1 MKTFLEEVIAE
12 LGSVKDKVIILP
24 SKRAG
29 LFFKKALTNQLTEA
43 IISPKIISIEEFIE
57 EVSGLITITNTEILF
72 DFYDVYLKN
81 TPENEVESFE
91 TFSKWAQVILQDFN
105 EIDRYNVNQAS
116 IFNYLKSIKE
126 LEHWSLLEPQTELI
140 NNYLK
145 FWNNLETYYN
155 ELSELLLKQNKA
167 YQGLAY
173 RKAAEKI
180 EAYLSKTNE
189 TFVFIGFNAL
199 NTCEETIFKAAKSA
213 KKGLVFWDIDSHF
226 YTEKYHA
233 AGQFIRRHK
242 KENLISEEE
251 QNNFKSNYK
260 TEKNITVIGTQK
272 SVAQAKVIGELLS
285 KLDAKTIEKTALVLA
300 DENLLLPV
308 LNSLPENI
316 TNTNITMG
324 LPLQLSPINYVF
336 EKLFEIHKTESKNI
350 YFKDLLVISQNE
362 FIKPLF
368 QIEGIDKAFQK
379 LKSTNKTS
387 YTLTELEAV
396 FKTEIPLLHVL
407 FNSSKDSIIKN
418 ILNLIELI
426 KTYLKSKDNQ
436 QLNLEYLYKFASVFT
451 QLEQLNTKHKHIKSV
466 NTLYQLYKELLT
478 TETLDLQGE
487 PLQGLQIMGML
498 ESRVLDYETVIISS
512 VNEGILP
519 AGKSNNSFIPYDLKI
534 EYGLPTYKDKDAIYT
549 YHFYHLL
556 QRAKNVSI
564 IYNTEMDALLGGE
577 KSRFINQLETE
588 GIHKLETS
596 IVSSN
601 IPTRQVKLEE
611 INKTETVQLLIK
623 QLAQRGFSPSSLTNY
638 VRNPIDFYNEKILGI
653 RDSETIEET
662 VEANTLGTIV
672 HEVLELFY
680 TPFINSVLTE
690 DNLKAL
696 KPKIEVAVKKCF
708 KKFFKEGDITQGKN
722 LIIFEVAKRY
732 VANFLDYEIAEVKK
746 GHEIK
751 IIALEA
757 KESITFNYPELDFPI
772 TIKGTVDRI
781 DQLNGQTRIIDY
793 KTGKVTQDK
802 VRVSDWEKITQDF
815 DKYSKPFQ
823 ILTYA
828 YMLQNSGK
836 VNLPITAGIISFK
849 NLKEGFI
856 PFQKAGEKRGQF
868 DSEIDQTILEDYKA
882 ELKKLIL
889 EICNPDI
896 PFTEKEIPSFNF

>member
-1 MKTFLEEVIAE
+1 MKTFLEEVVAD
-12 LGSVKDKVIILP
+12 LGSVKNHVIILP

-72 DFYDVYLKN
+72 GFYDIYLKN
-81 TPENEVESFE
+81 TPEKEIESFE
-91 TFSKWAQVILQDFN
+91 TFSKWAQIIIQDFN
-105 EIDRYNVNQAS
+105 EIDRYKVNQAS

-126 LEHWSLLEPQTELI
+126 LEHWSLLEPKTEQI
-140 NNYLK
+140 ENYLK
-145 FWNNLETYYN
+145 FWNNLEIYYN
-155 ELSELLLKQNKA
+155 QLSKLLLKQRKA

-173 RKAAEKI
+173 RKAAENI
-180 EAYLSKTNE
+180 DLYLSKTDK
-189 TFVFIGFNAL
+189 TLTFIGFNAL
-199 NTCEETIFKAAKSA
+199 NTCEEIIFKAAKLSQ
-213 KKGLVFWDIDSHF
+213 KGKVFWDIDAHF
-226 YTEKYHA
+226 YNEKYHA

-242 KENLISEEE
+242 KRGLISETE
-251 QNNFKSNYK
+251 QQNFKSNYNSP
-260 TEKNITVIGTQK
+260 KNISVIGTQK
-272 SVAQAKVIGELLS
+272 SVAQAKVIGQLLS
-285 KLDAKTIEKTALVLA
+285 ELDSKTIEKTALVLA

-308 LNSLPENI
+308 LNSLPDNI

-324 LPLQLSPINYVF
+324 LPLQLSPINYLF
-336 EKLFEIHKTESKNI
+336 EKLFEIHKTENESI
-350 YFKDLLVISQNE
+350 YFKDVLIISQNE

-368 QIEGIDKAFQK
+368 QLENIDQRFQK
-379 LKSTNKTS
+379 LKTTNKTR
-387 YTLTELEAV
+387 YTLKELKAV
-396 FKTEIPLLHVL
+396 FKTETPLLNVL
-407 FNSSKDSIIKN
+407 FNSSKDNIIKN
-418 ILNLIELI
+418 ILSIIDLI
-426 KTYLKSKDNQ
+426 KTNLNTKEHQ

-466 NTLYQLYKELLT
+466 NTLYQLYKELLA

-556 QRAKNVSI
+556 QRSKNSTI

-588 GIHKLETS
+588 NIHNLQTS
-596 IVSSN
+596 IISSH
-601 IPTRQVKLEE
+601 IPTYQEKLEE
-611 INKTETVQLLIK
+611 IVKTKPVQLLIK
-623 QLAQRGFSPSSLTNY
+623 QLVQRGFSPSSLTNY
-638 VRNPIDFYNEKILGI
+638 VRNPIDFYNEKILRI
-653 RDSETIEET
+653 KNTEAIEET
-662 VEANTLGTIV
+662 IEANTLGTIV

-680 TPFINSVLTE
+680 TPFINTILAE
-690 DNLKAL
+690 KKLKLL

-708 KKFFKEGDITQGKN
+708 TKFFKEGDITQGKN

-732 VANFLDYEIAEVKK
+732 VANFIDYEIAEVKK
-746 GHEIK
+746 GHQIK

-757 KESITFNYPELDFPI
+757 KESITFSYPELDFPI
-772 TIKGTVDRI
+772 TINGTVDRI
-781 DQLNGQTRIIDY
+781 DKINGQTRIIDY

-802 VRVSDWEKITQDF
+802 VRVTDWEKMTQDY
-815 DKYSKPFQ
+815 DKGSKPFQ

-828 YMLQNSGK
+828 YMLHNSKK
-836 VNLPITAGIISFK
+836 VDLPITAGIISFK

-856 PFQKAGEKRGQF
+856 PFQKQISRGKYN
-868 DSEIDQTILEDYKA
+868 SEIDDTILEDYKT
-882 ELKKLIL
+882 ELKQLVL
-889 EICNPDI
+889 EICNPKI
-896 PFTEKEIPSFNF
+896 PFTEKELPDFNF